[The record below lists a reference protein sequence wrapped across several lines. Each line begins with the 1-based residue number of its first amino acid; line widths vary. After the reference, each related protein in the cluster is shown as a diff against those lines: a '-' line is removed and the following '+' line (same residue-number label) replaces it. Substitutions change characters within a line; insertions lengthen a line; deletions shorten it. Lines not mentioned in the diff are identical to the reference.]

1 MRFLVDNALSPQLAR
16 RLCAAGHDAVHVRE
30 LGLHSADDTTIFDRA
45 AREARILMSEDT
57 DFGTLLA
64 LRESPEPSVILFR
77 HMSDRSAA
85 SLTGILLAN
94 LSTVEPHLVAGA
106 IVVFESARIRV
117 RRLPI
122 RGARE
127 PRKD

>member
-1 MRFLVDNALSPQLAR
+1 MKFLVDNALSPRLAR
-16 RLCAAGHDAVHVRE
+16 GLRAAGHDAVHVRE
-30 LGLHSADDTTIFDRA
+30 LGLQSADDTTIFDRA
-45 AREARILMSEDT
+45 AGEARILISEDT

-64 LRESPEPSVILFR
+64 LRESAEPSVILFR

-85 SLTGILLAN
+85 SLTGVLLAN
-94 LSTVEPHLVAGA
+94 LSTVEPHLAAGA

-122 RGARE
+122 QGARE
-127 PRKD
+127 SI

>member
-1 MRFLVDNALSPQLAR
+1 M
-16 RLCAAGHDAVHVRE
+16 
-30 LGLHSADDTTIFDRA
+30 TIFNRA
-45 AREARILMSEDT
+45 AREARILISEDT

-64 LRESPEPSVILFR
+64 LRESVEPSVILFR

-85 SLTGILLAN
+85 SLIGILLAN
-94 LSTVEPHLVAGA
+94 LSTVEPHLAAGA

-122 RGARE
+122 QGARE
-127 PRKD
+127 PI